1 MAIAIETSGGGA
13 PYAKFVNLGD
23 TLTGAYAG
31 SLIKQQTNFETKLPA
46 LKPDGKPLK
55 EEVLYLIA
63 MPGTTAS
70 TGTEDG
76 GYHPIEAGAQ
86 LRYSVSGFRWGQLIE
101 ALRNLPALNGFAAG
115 QSASGDLIS
124 ITLIGWSA
132 ETKNPDRAKQAGFT
146 VIGDRIVM
154 RTDDERDA
162 YVLHQSKSGGKT
174 TVAKDFTV
182 EVRRPTAAD
191 KALEQAADAWYLSK
205 PWDKATSSAASAD
218 ADSADDDEPF

>member
-13 PYAKFVNLGD
+13 PYAKFVNLDD
-23 TLTGAYAG
+23 TLIGAYAG

-70 TGTEDG
+70 TGTEDA
-76 GYHPIEAGAQ
+76 GYRGIEAGAQ
-86 LRYSVSGFRWGQLIE
+86 LRYSVVGFKWGQLIGGR
-101 ALRNLPALNGFAAG
+101 RNLPAANGFAGG
-115 QSASGDLIS
+115 QSASGDV
-124 ITLIGWSA
+124 ITVRLVGWSA

-146 VIGDRIVM
+146 VVDGRIIM
-154 RTDDERDA
+154 RTNDERDA

-182 EVRRPTAAD
+182 EVRRPSQYD
-191 KALEQAADAWYLSK
+191 KAFEQAADAWYLSK

-218 ADSADDDEPF
+218 TDGADDDEPF